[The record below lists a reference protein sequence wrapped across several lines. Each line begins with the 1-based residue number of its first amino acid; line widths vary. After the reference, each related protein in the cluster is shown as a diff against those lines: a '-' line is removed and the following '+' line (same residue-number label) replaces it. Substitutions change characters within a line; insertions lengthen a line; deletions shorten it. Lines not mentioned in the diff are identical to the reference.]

1 MAKMPI
7 QKIKYLENKESFY
20 DEMKNIFHHFY
31 SAFIEANKVMFFD
44 GESLP
49 LKAFHNNDQQ

>member
-1 MAKMPI
+1 MSI
-7 QKIKYLENKESFY
+7 QKLKYLENKESFY

-49 LKAFHNNDQQ
+49 LKTFHNNDKQ